1 MYTEINYKGQ
11 VRDADHIY
19 RILPLPPRGGCKHRR
34 KNFPNA
40 VF

>member
-1 MYTEINYKGQ
+1 MYTEINYKGK

-19 RILPLPPRGGCKHRR
+19 RILP